1 VFIIDFS
8 GGGSVGIV
16 DRGKLLGALIEER
29 VDHLVVR
36 LGGLSFGAG
45 HVTGLIMVVVVVVA
59 VGTLVILTGELVE
72 AACTH
77 ITMHKWMVRVH
88 QTVSIKDAHL
98 VVVRLRKHD

>member
-1 VFIIDFS
+1 M
-8 GGGSVGIV
+8 GIV

-45 HVTGLIMVVVVVVA
+45 HVTGLIMVVVVA
-59 VGTLVILTGELVE
+59 VGTLVILTGELFE

>member
-1 VFIIDFS
+1 
-8 GGGSVGIV
+8 
-16 DRGKLLGALIEER
+16 
-29 VDHLVVR
+29 
-36 LGGLSFGAG
+36 
-45 HVTGLIMVVVVVVA
+45 MVVVVA
-59 VGTLVILTGELVE
+59 VGTLVILTGELFE